1 MVVTYNLHGPFSHHF
16 QNRRSRYLQDVK
28 MEVSKQSD
36 FLDRLAKMAI
46 ILDDHRLGENGHPRM
61 AMIFDARGVRLLGH
75 IYIII
80 YIIYSI

>member
-1 MVVTYNLHGPFSHHF
+1 
-16 QNRRSRYLQDVK
+16 

-75 IYIII
+75 IYI
-80 YIIYSI
+80 